1 MVWKGTIL
9 FNKPSVWRGPVR
21 SRVMTS
27 EQSHGRARNA
37 ATPGGK
43 PEAAESDKAVM
54 RVGRESR
61 RRAGPDGPDATVV
74 GDTFKASPGQG
85 RAKEPDEKRPGA
97 RPPNE

>member
-1 MVWKGTIL
+1 
-9 FNKPSVWRGPVR
+9 
-21 SRVMTS
+21 MTS
-27 EQSHGRARNA
+27 EQSHGRTRNA

-74 GDTFKASPGQG
+74 GDIFKTPPGQG
-85 RAKEPDEKRPGA
+85 RAKEPGEKRPGA
-97 RPPNE
+97 RPPKR